1 MAYYECTNSV
11 EKTQTVSKTLS
22 YPRFGGG
29 AVDFIFDNLSE
40 VKGIIS
46 SSSKTAD
53 STSWAVMSIFEF
65 TISGNVV
72 KTYIKSGDSNA
83 RTNTVTITAI
93 GK

>member
-11 EKTQTVSKTLS
+11 EKTQTVSKTLT

-46 SSSKTAD
+46 SSSSLLTYED
-53 STSWAVMSIFEF
+53 HRNIH
-65 TISGNVV
+65 TILQ
-72 KTYIKSGDSNA
+72 
-83 RTNTVTITAI
+83 
-93 GK
+93 

>member
-11 EKTQTVSKTLS
+11 ERTQTVSKTLT

-46 SSSKTAD
+46 SSATSND
-53 STSWAVMSIFEF
+53 SHPAAVMSILNF

-72 KTYIKSGDSNA
+72 KAYIYNGDSDA
-83 RTNTVTITAI
+83 RTNTVTITAL
-93 GK
+93 GN

>member
-11 EKTQTVSKTLS
+11 EKTQTVSKTLT

-46 SSSKTAD
+46 SSSVTSD
-53 STSWAVMSIFEF
+53 SIGWAVMSIFNF

-72 KTYIKSGDSNA
+72 KTYIRSGDSDT

>member
-11 EKTQTVSKTLS
+11 ERTQTVSKTLT

-46 SSSKTAD
+46 SSSVTSD
-53 STSWAVMSIFEF
+53 SIGWAVMSILEF

-72 KTYIKSGDSNA
+72 KTYIASGDSNA